1 MTQALQTE
9 AITIVLPVYGRSAL
23 LAQALASVLGQSD
36 PGWRLLIADDHS
48 PPDTVA
54 QLQAW
59 EQGPAA
65 GRSVTRRR
73 SPRNRGLFA
82 NLNGALAEVT
92 TPWVLLLCSDDLL
105 DADAI
110 AELRRLR
117 QDWPAAALMLSTF
130 DSIGAD
136 GRPRPATSADYHDLV
151 SRRTTLLPPDRFVP
165 QLLRLG
171 SLNGNLTGMAFTVDL
186 WRRVGPFRE
195 DWRHAADWEWL
206 ARAAAAG
213 PVLLNRTPIASVR
226 THDGQL
232 SDANRRSGHELPE
245 VAAVVAGLR
254 RHPLL
259 ATEPRRHRWAAWL
272 MQFQLW
278 NLGKRLLAGDR
289 RAIGRDLAA
298 IHQAAGLPRTALVLL
313 AWLPERWRH
322 YRNGGS
328 ARLTRV
334 SPSTLSSS

>member
-1 MTQALQTE
+1 MDGAITG

-23 LAQALASVLGQSD
+23 LQQALDSVLAQD
-36 PGWRLLIADDHS
+36 DDGWELLIADDHS
-48 PPDTVA
+48 PAETVA
-54 QLQAW
+54 QLDAW
-59 EQGPAA
+59 HDGPAA
-65 GRSVTRRR
+65 GRAVRRRR

-82 NLNGALAEVT
+82 NLNAALAEVT

-105 DADAI
+105 HPNAV

-117 QDWPAAALMLSTF
+117 QAWPAAALMLSTF
-130 DSIGAD
+130 DSIGDD
-136 GRPRPATSADYHDLV
+136 GSPRPAESAHYHDLV
-151 SRRTTLLPPDRFVP
+151 SPSTSLLPPERFVP

-171 SLNGNLTGMAFTVDL
+171 SLNGNLTGMAFTLDL
-186 WRRVGPFRE
+186 WRQVGPFRE

-206 ARAAAAG
+206 ARAAAAA
-213 PVLLNRTPIASVR
+213 PVLLNRTPIAAVR

-245 VAAVVAGLR
+245 VAAVVAALR

-259 ATEPRRHRWAAWL
+259 AAEPRRHRWAAQL

-289 RAIGRDLAA
+289 QAVGRDLAA
-298 IHQAAGLPRTALVLL
+298 IDRAAGLARTALVLL
-313 AWLPERWRH
+313 AWLPERWRR
-322 YRNGGS
+322 YRRGGS
-328 ARLTRV
+328 ARLTNV

>member
-1 MTQALQTE
+1 MSE

-23 LAQALASVLGQSD
+23 LAQALASVLAQD
-36 PGWRLLIADDHS
+36 DDGWQLLIADDHS
-48 PPDTVA
+48 PAETVA
-54 QLQAW
+54 QLDGWQA
-59 EQGPAA
+59 GPAA
-65 GRSVTRRR
+65 GRAVQRRR

-105 DADAI
+105 QPGAI
-110 AELRRLR
+110 ADVRRLR
-117 QDWPAAALMLSTF
+117 QAWPAAALMLSTF
-130 DSIGAD
+130 DSIAAD
-136 GRPRPATSADYHDLV
+136 GSPRPATSAEYHDRV
-151 SRRTTLLPPDRFVP
+151 SDRTTLLPPERSVP

-171 SLNGNLTGMAFTVDL
+171 SLNGNLTGMAFTLDL
-186 WRRVGPFRE
+186 WRQVGPFRE

-245 VAAVVAGLR
+245 VAAVVAALR
-254 RHPLL
+254 RHALL
-259 ATEPRRHRWAAWL
+259 AAEPRRHRWAARL

-289 RAIGRDLAA
+289 WGVMRDLAA
-298 IHQAAGLPRTALVLL
+298 IQQAAGVAPTTLALL
-313 AWLPERWRH
+313 AWLPQRWRL
-322 YRNGGS
+322 YRAGGS

>member
-1 MTQALQTE
+1 MTE
-9 AITIVLPVYGRSAL
+9 AITIVLPVYGRPAL
-23 LAQALASVLGQSD
+23 LAQALESVLAQSD
-36 PGWRLLIADDHS
+36 PGWQLLIADDHS
-48 PPDTVA
+48 PQDTVR

-59 EQGPAA
+59 QAAAAA
-65 GRSVTRRR
+65 GRTVRHRR
-73 SPRNRGLFA
+73 SDRNRGLFA
-82 NLNGALAEVT
+82 NLNAALAEVT

-105 DADAI
+105 RTNAVAD
-110 AELRRLR
+110 LRRLR
-117 QDWPAAALMLSTF
+117 REWPTAELMLSTF

-136 GRPRPATSADYHDLV
+136 GSPRPPESARYHDLV
-151 SRRTTLLPPDRFVP
+151 SRSTALLPPERFLP

-171 SLNGNLTGMAFTVDL
+171 SLNGNLTGMAFPIAL
-186 WRRVGPFRE
+186 WHRVGPFRE

-213 PVLLNRTPIASVR
+213 PVLLNRTPIAAVR
-226 THDGQL
+226 THDAQL

-259 ATEPRRHRWAAWL
+259 AAERRRHRWAARL

-289 RAIGRDLAA
+289 HAVGRDLAA
-298 IHQAAGLPRTALVLL
+298 IDRAAGLTRTALALL
-313 AWLPERWRH
+313 AWLPERWRL
-322 YRNGGS
+322 YRGSGS

>member
-1 MTQALQTE
+1 MTEAMATE
-9 AITIVLPVYGRSAL
+9 AITIVLPVYGRPAL
-23 LAQALASVLGQSD
+23 LAEALASVLAQSD

-48 PPDTVA
+48 PEETA
-54 QLQAW
+54 AWLQAW
-59 EQGPAA
+59 RSGPAA
-65 GRSVTRRR
+65 GRPVTHRRND
-73 SPRNRGLFA
+73 RNRGLFA
-82 NLNGALAEVT
+82 NLNAALAEVS

-105 DADAI
+105 EANAVADLRRRRQEQPT
-110 AELRRLR
+110 AELV
-117 QDWPAAALMLSTF
+117 LSTF
-130 DSIGAD
+130 DSIAAD
-136 GRPRPATSADYHDLV
+136 GSPRPQESAHYHDLV
-151 SRRTTLLPPDRFVP
+151 SRHTALLPPERFVP

-171 SLNGNLTGMAFTVDL
+171 SLNGNLTGMAFTVAL

-213 PVLLNRTPIASVR
+213 PVLLNRTPIAAVR
-226 THDGQL
+226 THGAQL
-232 SDANRRSGHELPE
+232 SDAKRRSGHELPE

-259 ATEPRRHRWAAWL
+259 AAEPRRHRWAARL

-289 RAIGRDLAA
+289 QGVGRDLAA
-298 IHQAAGLPRTALVLL
+298 IDRAAGLARTALVLL
-313 AWLPERWRH
+313 AWLPERWRR
-322 YRNGGS
+322 YRRGGS
-328 ARLTRV
+328 ARLTSV